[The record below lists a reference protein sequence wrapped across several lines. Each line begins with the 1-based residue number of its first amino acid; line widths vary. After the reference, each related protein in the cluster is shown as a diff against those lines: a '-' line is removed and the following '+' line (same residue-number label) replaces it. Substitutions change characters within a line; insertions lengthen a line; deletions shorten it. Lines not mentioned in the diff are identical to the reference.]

1 MNYRVQEIHMRR
13 HCFPLEHTDSE
24 PSVVCPLCAVEK
36 HDATRQT
43 AVYLKSGYIKCHA
56 CGRVSAIVTAD
67 GLSVIP
73 GSLSVLNVRRLLDEL
88 AQLRSA
94 LSGNGELLDLLMEET
109 YPAEV
114 APFNLYRIVLEGG
127 ASEPGQELESDED
140 ARQLDHLAAAP
151 RIKSLEDAPLALRRL
166 LGIGNVPAVV

>member
-1 MNYRVQEIHMRR
+1 MNYKVQEIRLRR
-13 HCFPLEHTDSE
+13 QCFPFEHVESE

-36 HDATRQT
+36 HDALSRT

-56 CGRVSAIVTAD
+56 CGRVSAIVTVD

-73 GSLSVLNVRRLLDEL
+73 GSLSVLNVRRLLNEL
-88 AQLRSA
+88 SQLRSA
-94 LSGNGELLDLLMEET
+94 LSGNGELLDLLVEEKH
-109 YPAEV
+109 PAEE

-127 ASEPGQELESDED
+127 AAAGEQELDPDQEAAQPFSP
-140 ARQLDHLAAAP
+140 AAAA

-166 LGIGNVPAVV
+166 LGIGNVPVEV